1 VNHEYSSKLDAP
13 SRISTQFTRPYWS
26 LNIQRQTELAAI
38 AGIAHGST
46 TSTVSSARPRKRWLS
61 SSATA
66 IPNAIVT
73 ATATV
78 PNTTVLISARRS
90 ASSANTSR

>member
-1 VNHEYSSKLDAP
+1 MEARRP
-13 SRISTQFTRPYWS
+13 SWTSTQFTSPYWS
-26 LNIQRQTELAAI
+26 LNIQRHTELAAI

-46 TSTVSSARPRKRWLS
+46 TRTVSSVRPRKRWLS

-66 IPNAIVT
+66 IPSAIVA

-90 ASSANTSR
+90 ASSAKTSR